1 MNELQ
6 LAEELQRAKHDAD
19 EWGDA
24 EVAPAIKHRL
34 RAMISVRFGEHE
46 LVAVQSRAG
55 ARGETVSAYLR
66 GLALRDVAPTPQ
78 SFPRFNLVVSQ
89 FAFSTVS
96 QWPPAPT
103 YV

>member
-6 LAEELQRAKHDAD
+6 LAEEL
-19 EWGDA
+19 
-24 EVAPAIKHRL
+24 
-34 RAMISVRFGEHE
+34 E

-55 ARGETVSAYLR
+55 VRGETVSAYLR